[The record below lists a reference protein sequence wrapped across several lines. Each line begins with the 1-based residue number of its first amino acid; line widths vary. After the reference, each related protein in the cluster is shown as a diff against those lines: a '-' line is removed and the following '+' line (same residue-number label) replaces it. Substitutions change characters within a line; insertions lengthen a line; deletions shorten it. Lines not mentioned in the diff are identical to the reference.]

1 MHISFQGLVWVP
13 QMNYLKVQLG
23 FSVSLQLRL
32 ICIDCHP
39 ITVERNLTLV
49 LLLAVFVICDFK
61 PFFASHSGP
70 RGLHSISTELFA
82 RRSFFFSSNFYWLI
96 WLWKIFI
103 CCSRLSIYSWERVW
117 EHSWNHVVRSRLC
130 QSVGTSAAH
139 RSWTPL
145 PDLAR
150 ETSRCGFEFGRHCFT
165 EAPRA

>member
-70 RGLHSISTELFA
+70 QGLQSISTELFS
-82 RRSFFFSSNFYWLI
+82 RRSFFFPP
-96 WLWKIFI
+96 IFI
-103 CCSRLSIYSWERVW
+103 DSSDCERYLF
-117 EHSWNHVVRSRLC
+117 VVADCPFTAGKECENTLEITLCRSRLC

-139 RSWTPL
+139 RS
-145 PDLAR
+145 
-150 ETSRCGFEFGRHCFT
+150 
-165 EAPRA
+165 